1 MERSRSY
8 SEKSNTTTTTTTN
21 PASAVTEL
29 RCYSASYVTP
39 KKTAGTTWPPCTT
52 ASSSTSAATAGSNT
66 RSWSG
71 SFRSAPAELRR
82 KRRVAGYRVYG
93 VEGKMKVSLKN
104 GVRWLKGKCTQV
116 VDGFW

>member
-8 SEKSNTTTTTTTN
+8 SEKSSSSSTTTTT

-39 KKTAGTTWPPCTT
+39 KKAVGTAWPPCTT
-52 ASSSTSAATAGSNT
+52 ASSSTSAAGSKA

>member
-8 SEKSNTTTTTTTN
+8 SEKSSSTTTT
-21 PASAVTEL
+21 PAGAVTEL
-29 RCYSASYVTP
+29 RCYSASYATP
-39 KKTAGTTWPPCTT
+39 KKAAGTTSWPPCTT
-52 ASSSTSAATAGSNT
+52 ASSSTSAAAAGSKA

-116 VDGFW
+116 VDGIW

>member
-8 SEKSNTTTTTTTN
+8 SEKSSSGT

-39 KKTAGTTWPPCTT
+39 KKAAGTTGWPPCTT
-52 ASSSTSAATAGSNT
+52 ASSSTSATAAGPKA

-116 VDGFW
+116 VDGIW

>member
-8 SEKSNTTTTTTTN
+8 SEKSSGDGT

-39 KKTAGTTWPPCTT
+39 KKAAGTAGWPPCTT
-52 ASSSTSAATAGSNT
+52 ASSSASAAAAGSKA

-116 VDGFW
+116 VDGIW